1 MAKTQIYQQKDA
13 LSVYFRDMLAETRHV
28 DEIPA
33 PVTDK
38 SPVDIKSDPVIEA
51 EATPAPSTHEIAAT
65 EVDSTQE
72 QETIP
77 VVSSHKLLL
86 CHIAGMKLA
95 FEVSMLSNIVHW
107 PKSGLNQLPGRQVWQ
122 LGLFR
127 DRERSVEV
135 MDIRHL
141 LQSKQPVVEQPS
153 FILLMAE
160 RHIGIACDGISQI
173 INIDNDQINWRHDIT
188 QRPWFS
194 GVIADSM
201 HSILDL
207 PALFTALEEGEM
219 A

>member
-38 SPVDIKSDPVIEA
+38 SPADIKSGADT
-51 EATPAPSTHEIAAT
+51 EATPTTSTHEAAAS
-65 EVDSTQE
+65 EVDSALG
-72 QETIP
+72 QETTS

-86 CHIAGMKLA
+86 CQVAGIKLA

-107 PKSGLNQLPGRQVWQ
+107 PKSGLNQLPGRQDWQ

-135 MDIRHL
+135 IDIRHL
-141 LQSKQPVVEQPS
+141 LQSAPSPVEQPS

-160 RHIGIACDGISQI
+160 RHIGIACDGINQI
-173 INIDNDQINWRHDIT
+173 INIDNDQINWRRDTT

-207 PALFTALEEGEM
+207 PALFTALEKGEM